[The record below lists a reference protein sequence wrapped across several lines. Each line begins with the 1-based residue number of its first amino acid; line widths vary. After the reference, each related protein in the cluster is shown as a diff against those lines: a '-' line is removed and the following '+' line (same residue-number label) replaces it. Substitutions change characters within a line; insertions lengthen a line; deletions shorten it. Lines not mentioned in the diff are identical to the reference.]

1 MAGKY
6 GRLIG
11 NRVFE
16 KAPRA
21 VRSDDRDPA
30 VEMKQRQQRERAR
43 AREQLQRPPAGGYP
57 GGAPLSMQQKA
68 PPKRG
73 PSVRALR
80 GVRAL
85 LDIAE

>member
-1 MAGKY
+1 VSHGGKY
-6 GRLIG
+6 GRPIG

-43 AREQLQRPPAGGYP
+43 AREQLQRHRQHVIGAAG
-57 GGAPLSMQQKA
+57 KA
-68 PPKRG
+68 
-73 PSVRALR
+73 
-80 GVRAL
+80 
-85 LDIAE
+85 